1 MLYDFTAIFMPKIH
15 NMEVNMFKGILF
27 FLRNGWRYDKR
38 YILWRVF
45 YQFIHSL
52 IPIVATIMPKL
63 IIDELMGNQETE
75 KLLMYVSILVVYTAA
90 ATLFSEYFNWDGFS
104 RRCRVNAEFD
114 SDLHRHL
121 AEADFERLE
130 DPNFLD
136 MQKKAGKFLYCDWH
150 GFGYLLDCWLNALGH
165 IFTLIGIAA
174 IIATIDVRILILFI
188 VLIILGALIEKR
200 AKQNAIRL
208 SEGIIKD
215 QRGWMYY
222 AGLFEDHGF
231 AKEIRLNS
239 LGKWLLDRER
249 NYFTKVNENQK
260 KQNDGFMISGFFGA
274 VFTLVQQGAAYAY
287 LIYCV
292 VSGAISIGS
301 FSMYTGAVATFSIA
315 LRKALDSLI
324 EIHAYDAYYDKL
336 DEYLNLPRKLRQ
348 GRELMDG
355 DRGHL
360 IEFRNVAFRYSGSD
374 AYALKNV
381 NITIPFG
388 QKLSIVGENGAGKT
402 TFVKLLTRMYD
413 PTEGEILFDGV
424 NIKKIDYDQYMS
436 FFASVFQDYK
446 LFSFSIKDNVALA
459 QPMDESKVRDILAY
473 VGLGEKLCKLHNGID
488 TSVFKNFDE
497 EGFEPS
503 GGEGQ
508 KIALARALYK
518 DAPVMILDEPTAAMD
533 PKAEYELYQRFNE
546 MVQGKTAVYISHRLS
561 SAKFCDVIAVFS
573 NGKIVEYG
581 SHDELYRKGGLYTE
595 LFSMQSQYYSQ

>member
-1 MLYDFTAIFMPKIH
+1 
-15 NMEVNMFKGILF
+15 MFKGIVF
-27 FLRNGWRYDKR
+27 FIKNGWRYDKR
-38 YILWRVF
+38 YILWRVL
-45 YQFIHSL
+45 YQFINSL

-63 IIDELMGNQETE
+63 IIDELMGNQEISR
-75 KLLMYVSILVVYTAA
+75 LLVYASVLVLYTAT
-90 ATLFSEYFNWDGFS
+90 ATIFSEYFNWDGFS

-114 SDLHRHL
+114 SDLHKHL

-136 MQKKAGKFLYCDWH
+136 MQKRAEKFLYCDWH
-150 GFGYLLDCWLNALGH
+150 GFGYLLDCSLNALGH
-165 IFTLIGIAA
+165 ILTLIGIAA
-174 IIATIDVRILILFI
+174 IIAAIDFRIVSLFF
-188 VLIILGALIEKR
+188 VLIICGAFIEKK

-222 AGLFEDHGF
+222 ASLFEDHSF

-239 LGKWLLDRER
+239 LGKWLLNRER

-274 VFTLVQQGAAYAY
+274 IFTLVQQSAAYAY
-287 LIYCV
+287 LIHCV
-292 VSGAISIGS
+292 VSGTISIGS
-301 FSMYTGAVATFSIA
+301 FTMYTGAVTSFSVA
-315 LRKALDSLI
+315 FRKVLDSLM
-324 EIHAYDAYYDKL
+324 EIRAYDTYYEKL
-336 DEYLNLPRKLRQ
+336 DEYLNLPKTLR
-348 GRELMDG
+348 GGSERIDAN
-355 DRGHL
+355 RAHF
-360 IEFRNVAFRYSGSD
+360 IEFRNVSFKYSGSD
-374 AYALKNV
+374 TYALKDV
-381 NITIPFG
+381 SITIPFG
-388 QKLSIVGENGAGKT
+388 QKLSIVGENGAGKS

-413 PTEGEILFDGV
+413 PTEGEILLDGV

-436 FFASVFQDYK
+436 FFSSVFQDYR
-446 LFSFSIKDNVALA
+446 LFSFSVKDNVALA
-459 QPMDESKVRDILAY
+459 QPMNKDRVKEILEY
-473 VGLGEKLCKLHNGID
+473 VGFNEKLCRLQNSID

-518 DAPVMILDEPTAAMD
+518 DAPIVLLDEPTAAMD
-533 PKAEYELYQRFNE
+533 PKAEYELYQKFNE

-573 NGKIVEYG
+573 KGQIIEYG
-581 SHDELYRKGGLYTE
+581 SHDELYSKGGVYAG
-595 LFSMQSQYYSQ
+595 LFLMQSQFYC

>member
-1 MLYDFTAIFMPKIH
+1 
-15 NMEVNMFKGILF
+15 MFKGIVF
-27 FLRNGWRYDKR
+27 FIKNGWRYDKK
-38 YILWRVF
+38 YILWRVL
-45 YQFIHSL
+45 YQFINSL

-63 IIDELMGNQETE
+63 IIDELMGKQEIS
-75 KLLMYVSILVVYTAA
+75 KLLVYASILIVYTAA
-90 ATLFSEYFNWDGFS
+90 ATIFSEYFSWDGFS
-104 RRCRVNAEFD
+104 RRCRVNSEFD
-114 SDLHRHL
+114 SELHQHL

-136 MQKKAGKFLYCDWH
+136 MQQKANKFLYCDWH
-150 GFGYLLDCWLNALGH
+150 GFGYLLDCSMNALGQ

-174 IIATIDVRILILFI
+174 IIATIDLGILLLFI

-208 SEGIIKD
+208 SESISKD
-215 QRGWMYY
+215 QRGWLYY
-222 AGLFEDHGF
+222 ASLFEDQSF

-239 LGKWLLDRER
+239 LEKWLLDRER
-249 NYFTKVNENQK
+249 NYFTKVNDNQK
-260 KQNDGFMISGFFGA
+260 KQNDGFIISGLFGA
-274 VFTLVQQGAAYAY
+274 IFTLVQQSAAYAY

-292 VSGAISIGS
+292 VSGIISIGS
-301 FSMYTGAVATFSIA
+301 FTMYTGAVTTFSIA
-315 LRKALDSLI
+315 FRQVLDSII
-324 EIHAYDAYYDKL
+324 EIQTYDTYYDRL
-336 DEYLNLPRKLRQ
+336 DEYLNLPKTLRE
-348 GRELMDG
+348 GDELIDA
-355 DRGHL
+355 DRTHF
-360 IEFRNVAFRYSGSD
+360 IEFRNVNFMYPGSNT
-374 AYALKNV
+374 YALKNV

-413 PTEGEILFDGV
+413 PTEGEILLDGV

-436 FFASVFQDYK
+436 LFSSVFQDYK

-459 QPMDESKVRDILAY
+459 QPVNKAKVRDILEY
-473 VGLGEKLCKLHNGID
+473 VGFGEKLRKLQNGID
-488 TSVFKNFDE
+488 TSIYKNFDE

-518 DAPVMILDEPTAAMD
+518 DAPIVLLDEPTAAMD

-546 MVQGKTAVYISHRLS
+546 MVSGKTAVYISHRLS

-573 NGKIVEYG
+573 NGQIIEYG
-581 SHDELYRKGGLYTE
+581 SHDELYSKGGLYTE
-595 LFSMQSQYYSQ
+595 LFSMQSQFYH

>member
-1 MLYDFTAIFMPKIH
+1 
-15 NMEVNMFKGILF
+15 MFKGIVF
-27 FLRNGWRYDKR
+27 FIKNGWRYDKR
-38 YILWRVF
+38 YILWRVL
-45 YQFIHSL
+45 YQLINSL

-63 IIDELMGNQETE
+63 IIDELMGNQETG
-75 KLLMYVSILVVYTAA
+75 KLLVYVSILIVYTAA
-90 ATLFSEYFNWDGFS
+90 ATIFSEYFNWDGFS
-104 RRCRVNAEFD
+104 RRCRVSSEFD
-114 SDLHRHL
+114 SDLHKHL

-136 MQKKAGKFLYCDWH
+136 MQKKASKFLYCDWH
-150 GFGYLLDCWLNALGH
+150 GFGYLLDCSMNALGQ
-165 IFTLIGIAA
+165 IFTLTGIAA
-174 IIATIDVRILILFI
+174 IIATIDLRILILFI
-188 VLIILGALIEKR
+188 VLIILGSLIEKR

-222 AGLFEDHGF
+222 ASLFEDHGF

-249 NYFTKVNENQK
+249 NYFTKVNANQK
-260 KQNDGFMISGFFGA
+260 KQNDGFIISGIFGA
-274 VFTLVQQGAAYAY
+274 VFTLIQQSAAYAY

-292 VSGAISIGS
+292 VGGVISIGS
-301 FSMYTGAVATFSIA
+301 FTMYTGAVTTFSIA
-315 LRKALDSLI
+315 FRKVLDSLI
-324 EIHAYDAYYDKL
+324 EIQAYDTYYDKL
-336 DEYLNLPRKLRQ
+336 DEYLNLPKTLRE
-348 GRELMDG
+348 GNELIAVDG
-355 DRGHL
+355 THS
-360 IEFRNVAFRYSGSD
+360 IEFRNVSFKYSGSD
-374 AYALKNV
+374 TYALKDV

-413 PTEGEILFDGV
+413 PTEGEILLDGV

-436 FFASVFQDYK
+436 FFSSVFQDYK

-459 QPMDESKVRDILAY
+459 QPVDNDRVRDILEY
-473 VGLGEKLCKLHNGID
+473 VGFGEKLQNGID

-518 DAPVMILDEPTAAMD
+518 DAPIVLLDEPTAAMD

-573 NGKIVEYG
+573 NGQIIEYG
-581 SHDELYRKGGLYTE
+581 SHDELYSKGGLYTE
-595 LFSMQSQYYSQ
+595 LFSMQSQFYCE

>member
-1 MLYDFTAIFMPKIH
+1 
-15 NMEVNMFKGILF
+15 MFKGIVF
-27 FLRNGWRYDKR
+27 FIKNGWRYDKK
-38 YILWRVF
+38 YILWRVL
-45 YQFIHSL
+45 YQFINSL

-63 IIDELMGNQETE
+63 IIDELMGNQETG
-75 KLLMYVSILVVYTAA
+75 KLLVYVSILIVYTAA
-90 ATLFSEYFNWDGFS
+90 ATIFSDYFNWDGFS

-114 SDLHRHL
+114 SDLHKHL

-150 GFGYLLDCWLNALGH
+150 GFGYLLDCSMNALGQ

-174 IIATIDVRILILFI
+174 IIATIDLRILILFI
-188 VLIILGALIEKR
+188 VLIILGSLIEKR
-200 AKQNAIRL
+200 AKQNAIKL
-208 SEGIIKD
+208 SEGIIKE
-215 QRGWMYY
+215 QRGWTYY
-222 AGLFEDHGF
+222 ASLFEDHSF

-249 NYFTKVNENQK
+249 DYFTKVNENQK
-260 KQNDGFMISGFFGA
+260 KQNDGFIISGFFGA
-274 VFTLVQQGAAYAY
+274 IFTLVQQSAAYAY

-301 FSMYTGAVATFSIA
+301 FTMYTGAITTFSIA
-315 LRKALDSLI
+315 FRKVLDSLI
-324 EIHAYDAYYDKL
+324 EIQAYDTYYDKL
-336 DEYLNLPRKLRQ
+336 DEYLNLPKTLRK
-348 GRELMDG
+348 GSELIDA
-355 DRGHL
+355 DSPHF
-360 IEFRNVAFRYSGSD
+360 IEFRNVSFKYSGSD
-374 AYALKNV
+374 VYALKNV

-402 TFVKLLTRMYD
+402 TFVKLMTRMYD
-413 PTEGEILFDGV
+413 PTEGEILLDGV

-436 FFASVFQDYK
+436 FFSSVFQDYK

-459 QPMDESKVRDILAY
+459 QPMDKDRVKDILEY
-473 VGLGEKLCKLHNGID
+473 VGFGEKLRKLQNGID

-518 DAPVMILDEPTAAMD
+518 DAPIVLLDEPTAAMD
-533 PKAEYELYQRFNE
+533 PKAEYELYQKFNE

-573 NGKIVEYG
+573 NGQIVEYG
-581 SHDELYRKGGLYTE
+581 SHDELYGKGGLYTE
-595 LFSMQSQYYSQ
+595 LFSMQSRFYC

>member
-1 MLYDFTAIFMPKIH
+1 
-15 NMEVNMFKGILF
+15 MFKGILF
-27 FLRNGWRYDKR
+27 FLRNGWKYDKR
-38 YILWRVF
+38 YILWRVL

-75 KLLMYVSILVVYTAA
+75 KLLVYVSVLVVYTAA

-150 GFGYLLDCWLNALGH
+150 GFGYLLDCSLNALGQ

-174 IIATIDVRILILFI
+174 IIVTIDLRILILFI
-188 VLIILGALIEKR
+188 VLILLGAFIEKR

-222 AGLFEDHGF
+222 ASLFEDHGF

-274 VFTLVQQGAAYAY
+274 VFTLIQQSVAYAY

-292 VSGAISIGS
+292 VNGVISIGS
-301 FSMYTGAVATFSIA
+301 FTMYIGAVATFSA
-315 LRKALDSLI
+315 AFRKTLDSLI
-324 EIHAYDAYYDKL
+324 EIHAYDTYYDKL
-336 DEYLNLPRKLRQ
+336 DEYLNLPKTLR
-348 GRELMDG
+348 GGKEWIDG
-355 DRGHL
+355 DREHS
-360 IEFRNVAFRYSGSD
+360 IEFKNVSFQYSGSD
-374 AYALKNV
+374 AYALRNV
-381 NITIPFG
+381 NIKIPFG
-388 QKLSIVGENGAGKT
+388 QKLSIVGENGAGKS

-436 FFASVFQDYK
+436 FFASVFQDYR
-446 LFSFSIKDNVALA
+446 LFSFSVKDNVTLE
-459 QPMDESKVRDILAY
+459 QPVDEGKVRDILAY
-473 VGLGEKLCKLHNGID
+473 VGFGGKFRKLQNGMD

-561 SAKFCDVIAVFS
+561 STKFCDVIAVFRD
-573 NGKIVEYG
+573 GQIVEYG
-581 SHDELYRKGGLYTE
+581 SHDELYRKGGFYTE
-595 LFSMQSQYYSQ
+595 LFSLQAQFYCQ